1 MQQVRLEGYRALV
14 PGVGYLRLGNWDS
27 YGIETLQIL
36 PGEDWQDLELTAT
49 FVTPAG
55 ATRVRVPETGLLPVP
70 PEATAAPLGTGTPGR
85 LVFAGMAQGVQRLST
100 DVLFLVSDHTA
111 AEGAQSQPTPSLWA
125 QYFDKIQG
133 MIDAAVPPDGE
144 PGTVLTKTPAGN
156 AWQRGYYTIGAGL
169 LLDEAT
175 NTLSVDVA
183 DSLQQDNTRPV
194 TSAAVFTTV
203 GNIDALLATI

>member
-1 MQQVRLEGYRALV
+1 
-14 PGVGYLRLGNWDS
+14 
-27 YGIETLQIL
+27 
-36 PGEDWQDLELTAT
+36 
-49 FVTPAG
+49 
-55 ATRVRVPETGLLPVP
+55 
-70 PEATAAPLGTGTPGR
+70 
-85 LVFAGMAQGVQRLST
+85 
-100 DVLFLVSDHTA
+100 
-111 AEGAQSQPTPSLWA
+111 
-125 QYFDKIQG
+125 